1 MTEERVQ
8 RRLAAILAA
17 DVVGYS
23 RLMGED
29 ETGTLTALNL
39 HRAELIHPT
48 VAEYRGRIVKL
59 MGDGALVEFPSVV
72 DAVECAVAVQRAMVD
87 RNADIPESKRITF
100 RIGVNLGDIIIE
112 GDDIYG
118 DGVNVAARLEAEAD
132 SGGVCISGDAYRQ
145 VLGKIDHIFEDLG
158 ERTLKNIAAPVR
170 AYRWQEGEPSQ
181 DRESDTVPAVTR
193 SSDHSSIAV
202 LPFDNLSNDP
212 DQEFFSDG
220 ISEDLITD
228 LSKLSELFVISRN
241 TAFTFKGQ
249 SVDVSEVGRK
259 LGVAHVLEG
268 SVRKAGN
275 RVRINAQ
282 LIETATGGH
291 VWADRYDGS
300 LDDIFAL
307 QDEITEKIVA
317 ALQVNLTVQE
327 AVQPRQRVTDNVE
340 AYELYLRGRREWHRL
355 DPEGTL
361 AAVHLLRDAIEID
374 PEFAAAYALLSGALQ
389 HGWTFAFPGFDSAYD
404 QMLDAAQRAVE
415 LDNGMALAHAR
426 LGWALIFHDRHEE
439 AIASFERAIALGPF
453 DAETHLWFTE
463 ALNYAGEPARGAR
476 MGARAFELEA
486 AAPGVFYLCVGHSH
500 YLLRDYDKAAELLTG
515 AIARTPG
522 FPLPYLL
529 LGIVYFEMGR
539 IDDAAEQFARLS
551 ASLPSHVLDVV
562 VDRLP
567 YRDDEPKYRMRDAL
581 EKAGMPA

>member
-1 MTEERVQ
+1 MVEGRTQ
-8 RRLAAILAA
+8 RRLAAIMAA

-23 RLMGED
+23 RLMGKD
-29 ETGTLTALNL
+29 ESGTLAALKRL
-39 HRAELIHPT
+39 RAELIDPT
-48 VAEYRGRIVKL
+48 IAEYQGRMVKL
-59 MGDGALVEFPSVV
+59 MGDGALVEFASVV
-72 DAVECAVAVQRAMVD
+72 DAVECAVHIQRDMSEH
-87 RNADIPESKRITF
+87 NADAQQNNRIDF
-100 RIGVNLGDIIIE
+100 RIGINVGDIIID

-132 SGGVCISGDAYRQ
+132 PGGICISSDAYRQ
-145 VLGKIDHIFEDLG
+145 VNGKIDHVFEDMG
-158 ERTLKNIAAPVR
+158 ERTLKNIAMPVR
-170 AYRWQEGEPSQ
+170 AYRWHDGNAAARTSFELNSKKALITDKQ
-181 DRESDTVPAVTR
+181 
-193 SSDHSSIAV
+193 SIVV

-228 LSKLSELFVISRN
+228 LSKLSNLFVISRN

-249 SVDVSEVGRK
+249 SVNVSEVGHK

-300 LDDIFAL
+300 LDDIFTL

-317 ALQVNLTVQE
+317 ALQVSLTMQE
-327 AVQPRQRVTDNVE
+327 AAQPRQRVTDNVE

-361 AAVHLLRDAIEID
+361 AAVHLMRDAIKID
-374 PEFAAAYALLSGALQ
+374 PDFAAAYALLSGALQ
-389 HGWTFAFPGFDSAYD
+389 HGWTFAFPGFDDAFD
-404 QMLDAAQRAVE
+404 QLLDAAQRAVE
-415 LDNGMALAHAR
+415 LDDGLALAHAR
-426 LGWALIFHDRHEE
+426 LGWALIFYGRHEE
-439 AIASFERAIALGPF
+439 AITSFERAIALGPF

-463 ALNYAGEPARGAR
+463 ALNYAGDPARGAR
-476 MGARAFELEA
+476 MGARAFELEV

-500 YLLRDYDKAAELLTG
+500 YLLRDYDEAVELLTG

-539 IDDAAEQFARLS
+539 IDDAVEQFDRLHD
-551 ASLPSHVLDVV
+551 SLPSHVLDIV

-567 YRDDEPKYRMRDAL
+567 YCDDEPKGRIREAL
-581 EKAGMPA
+581 KQASKAG

>member
-1 MTEERVQ
+1 M
-8 RRLAAILAA
+8 AA

-23 RLMGED
+23 RLMGEN
-29 ETGTLTALNL
+29 ESGTLNALNT
-39 HRAELIHPT
+39 HRAEFIHPT

-72 DAVECAVAVQRAMVD
+72 DAVECAVAVQQGMER
-87 RNADIPESKRITF
+87 RNTDIPDDKRITF
-100 RIGVNLGDIIIE
+100 RIGVNLGDIIID

-118 DGVNVAARLEAEAD
+118 DGVNVAARLEGEAA
-132 SGGVCISGDAYRQ
+132 SGGICISGDAYRQ
-145 VLGKIDHIFEDLG
+145 VLGKIDHLFEDLG
-158 ERTLKNIAAPVR
+158 ERALKNITEPVR
-170 AYRWQEGEPSQ
+170 AYQWSERKSSQ
-181 DRESDTVPAVTR
+181 DREIGTVPAETR
-193 SSDHSSIAV
+193 STDQPSVAV
-202 LPFDNLSNDP
+202 LPFDNMSGDSQ
-212 DQEFFSDG
+212 QEYFSDG
-220 ISEDLITD
+220 ITEDLITD
-228 LSKLSELFVISRN
+228 LSKLSGLFVISRN

-317 ALQVNLTVQE
+317 ALQVKLTMRE
-327 AVQPRQRVTDNVE
+327 AVQPRQRVTGNVE
-340 AYELYLRGRREWHRL
+340 AYELYLRGRKEWHRL

-361 AAVHLLRDAIEID
+361 AAVHLMRDAIKID
-374 PEFAAAYALLSGALQ
+374 PEFAVAYALLSGALQ
-389 HGWTFAFPGFDSAYD
+389 HGWTFAFPGFDNAFD

-415 LDNGMALAHAR
+415 LDDGLALAHAR
-426 LGWALIFHDRHEE
+426 LGWALIFYARHEE
-439 AIASFERAIALGPF
+439 AIASFERAVALGPF

-463 ALNYAGEPARGAR
+463 ALNYAGDPARGAR
-476 MGARAFELEA
+476 IGARAFELEPVA
-486 AAPGVFYLCVGHSH
+486 SGIFYLCVGHSH
-500 YLLRDYDKAAELLTG
+500 YLLRDYDRAAELLTG
-515 AIARTPG
+515 AITRIPG

-539 IDDAAEQFARLS
+539 IGDAAEQFGGLYD
-551 ASLPSHVLDVV
+551 SLPSHVLDVV

-567 YRDDEPKYRMRDAL
+567 YRDDEPKRRMRDAL
-581 EKAGMPA
+581 EKAGKPA